1 MVNTLDKNI
10 PFYPTDHCGV
20 LRLKDNTKLLENY
33 VAYALKKQGTEY
45 GFSRSKRASI
55 DRIETI
61 KIPVP
66 DIEEQKKIVAKVL
79 PLEAEI
85 ATLQK

>member
-33 VAYALKKQGTEY
+33 VAYALKKQGTDISS
-45 GFSRSKRASI
+45 FSKG
-55 DRIETI
+55 D
-61 KIPVP
+61 KISVKVINIRK
-66 DIEEQKKIVAKVL
+66 DGKVEFDLAK
-79 PLEAEI
+79 
-85 ATLQK
+85 